1 MTGFYVKTKDLYY
14 YKCQKKC
21 AGVNYSAK
29 KLHVAFE
36 NLLNE
41 YQLDLKVVRHS
52 SNELAQLYK
61 ATLILIRPDQMVAWR
76 GSDGAQAEAILKQ
89 ASGA

>member
-1 MTGFYVKTKDLYY
+1 MADGSSLFDSFNFEWTLLVLGE
-14 YKCQKKC
+14 
-21 AGVNYSAK
+21 ASADFSIFCE
-29 KLHVAFE
+29 VAAK
-36 NLLNE
+36 

-52 SNELAQLYK
+52 SNELAQLYE